1 MHGYSNIKVIAFTD
15 GWLKP
20 MDTEKNGDKLQILS
34 NIQTAKATHVRDT
47 LGVRAQ
53 ESAEHSVIEG

>member
-1 MHGYSNIKVIAFTD
+1 
-15 GWLKP
+15 
-20 MDTEKNGDKLQILS
+20 MDIEKKNGDKLQILS
-34 NIQTAKATHVRDT
+34 NIQTAKASHFRDT